1 MLFRSDRNETKHN
14 NLEFGENVIIV
25 KVTKDGAAFGK
36 LKENDIVQK
45 LDGEIVR
52 HTNFA
57 TIISQLAPGTVVKM
71 EVLRD
76 GKVIEV
82 EIELMERPKGP

>member
-1 MLFRSDRNETKHN
+1 MR
-14 NLEFGENVIIV
+14 
-25 KVTKDGAAFGK
+25 K

-45 LDGEIVR
+45 LDGEIAR

-57 TIISQLAPGTVVKM
+57 TIISQHAPGTVVKM